1 MLRRWDKG
9 HYMTML
15 TKVQIWSSFLL
26 IILVTSTLCAC
37 RNPAPE
43 VANGEELSTYQME
56 IDLLGTKHE
65 ASVDSQGKLK
75 TSVQVTSADRAISL
89 TIDADTILLDKDGK
103 PLQLIQAAIDPTLP
117 LPPEG
122 AYIVGAVYVLRPHG
136 ATFNPPLKLTIS
148 YDPEE
153 LPGGVRESNVYIAPY
168 DEGTGWGMWH
178 YKRVDTENH
187 RVTTQVNYFARFAIL
202 APRQHPTS
210 DTPLAVADRVDVVY
224 FHRAQR
230 CRSCIYA
237 EAGTRYTVETYF
249 KDELA
254 SGKVIF
260 KVVNIGDKENA
271 TIVKKYGAFTSSLF
285 INTIRDGTDHI
296 KEVRDIWFVLGND
309 EAFVGEVRGKIEESL
324 KGVG

>member
-1 MLRRWDKG
+1 MAL
-9 HYMTML
+9 
-15 TKVQIWSSFLL
+15 KVLDTTQKHWLAWIVLSICLLLLAGCTASPTTPPPPSGGEPATYQIEIVL
-26 IILVTSTLCAC
+26 
-37 RNPAPE
+37 
-43 VANGEELSTYQME
+43 LSTK
-56 IDLLGTKHE
+56 TE

-75 TSVQVTSADRAISL
+75 TSVQVTSADGAISL
-89 TIDADTILLDKDGK
+89 SIDADTILLDKDGK
-103 PLQLIQAAIDPTLP
+103 PLQFIQAAIDPTLP

-210 DTPLAVADRVDVVY
+210 DTPLAVADRVEVVY

-230 CRSCIYA
+230 CAGCIYA
-237 EAGTRYTVETYF
+237 ETATRFTLETYF
-249 KDELA
+249 ADELA
-254 SGKVIF
+254 EGKIVF
-260 KVVNIGDKENA
+260 KLINLGDKANA
-271 TIVKKYGAFTSSLF
+271 AIVEHYGAYTSSLF
-285 INTIRDGTDHI
+285 INSISGGIEHI
-296 KEVRDIWFVLGND
+296 EEVKEIWFLLGND
-309 EAFVGEVRGKIEESL
+309 REFVTLVKSKIDRYLSEE
-324 KGVG
+324 KP